1 MQGIFQ
7 EYHVLCLL
15 GPSKSSV
22 SRYSLVGAL
31 PYWERH
37 GSRYSLV
44 GALPYWERHGSQGR
58 FERVLPGS

>member
-15 GPSKSSV
+15 GPAKSSV
-22 SRYSLVGAL
+22 
-31 PYWERH
+31 
-37 GSRYSLV
+37 SRYSLV